1 MFNQK
6 FKVMKTITILT
17 SGFAKNILTLAT
29 ASLCAVNVS
38 LFSQEVKTVFNSD
51 ESTRFVWGLEA
62 KTASVQNEYGTLCGA
77 YIGTVFNNS
86 VMAGMVGALN
96 LTHPSVNYGYLG
108 LMARYIYKPASII
121 HMSGQLTL
129 GAASTRDYQNDKSN
143 IFDNFGNVYGTYFYF
158 LEPAVNSEINLGKKT
173 TLVIGIGYR
182 LAGGMNDNSP
192 YVSSTHVSNKDLSGY
207 TITAGVQF
215 GLR

>member
-1 MFNQK
+1 
-6 FKVMKTITILT
+6 MKTITMLK
-17 SGFAKNILTLAT
+17 SGFVKNILTLTT
-29 ASLCAVNVS
+29 ASLFAVNFP
-38 LFSQEVKTVFNSD
+38 LFSQEVHTVFNSD
-51 ESTRFVWGLEA
+51 EPARFVWGLEA

-96 LTHPSVNYGYLG
+96 LTHPAVNYGYLG
-108 LMARYIYKPASII
+108 LMARYIYKPGSII

-143 IFDNFGNVYGTYFYF
+143 IFDNFGNIYGTSFYF
-158 LEPAVNSEINLGKKT
+158 VEPAVNSEINLSKKT

-182 LAGGMNDNSP
+182 LATGMNSNSN
-192 YVSSTHVSNKDLSGY
+192 YVSSTHVSNRELSGF

-215 GLR
+215 GL